1 MILHWERKPR
11 PGTYIVGTESWHAS
25 GVTERVRLVRY
36 NVISCIF
43 YQPSQS
49 PSVTALPE
57 GEPNELERA
66 LSKAA
71 FGDWG
76 PECCREWDERLHR
89 GE

>member
-1 MILHWERKPR
+1 MTAL
-11 PGTYIVGTESWHAS
+11 PGTYIVGTESWHAN
-25 GVTERVRLVRY
+25 GVTERVRLVRFGVKY
-36 NVISCIF
+36 SNF
-43 YQPSQS
+43 FQPSQS

-57 GEPNELERA
+57 GEPNELELA

-76 PECCREWDERLHR
+76 PECCREGNERLHR